1 MGNDIYYEQFQSNPQ
16 KPPPF
21 RAYRMNGAVTIHEHD
36 EISARMDEE
45 MRTGHPMVF
54 KARREQLA
62 AVWFAVEEMYDQTP
76 GIDSATKRIG

>member
-1 MGNDIYYEQFQSNPQ
+1 
-16 KPPPF
+16 
-21 RAYRMNGAVTIHEHD
+21 MNMMKSQPG
-36 EISARMDEE
+36 MDEE

-76 GIDSATKRIG
+76 GIDTAGKRIG